1 MKVTGLTIG
10 KFMNPE
16 KNLQELGLTLPQ
28 PPAAAGAY
36 VPAVRTGNLLY
47 LAGTLPMRDGK
58 IVYGGKVGQEINL
71 VQAAEAAQLCTLN
84 ALANAKAALGSLDA
98 RSKYWKVRAKV
109 VIVGATAAVPSG
121 EAGRGCNSGA
131 GVVCAGV
138 AWAGAVA
145 GAGGVACPV
154 CAAAARET
162 NRREAAKIRGRIT
175 GVILPSQGLA
185 RFATPLEFLLRR

>member
-1 MKVTGLTIG
+1 VKVIGPIIG

-58 IVYGGKVGQEINL
+58 MVYAGKVGQEINL

-98 RSKYWKVRAKV
+98 VVRVVMVNGFVNGIDGFSDSPKVLN
-109 VIVGATAAVPSG
+109 GAS
-121 EAGRGCNSGA
+121 
-131 GVVCAGV
+131 
-138 AWAGAVA
+138 
-145 GAGGVACPV
+145 
-154 CAAAARET
+154 
-162 NRREAAKIRGRIT
+162 
-175 GVILPSQGLA
+175 
-185 RFATPLEFLLRR
+185 EFLLKVFGDAGKHARAAVSVNGLPLGAAVEVQIVLEVR

>member
-1 MKVTGLTIG
+1 MKVIGLVIG

-16 KNLQELGLTLPQ
+16 KNIQELGLTLPQ

-58 IVYGGKVGQEINL
+58 IVYAGKVGQEINL

-98 RSKYWKVRAKV
+98 VVRVVMVNGFVNGIDGFSDSPKVLN
-109 VIVGATAAVPSG
+109 GAS
-121 EAGRGCNSGA
+121 
-131 GVVCAGV
+131 
-138 AWAGAVA
+138 
-145 GAGGVACPV
+145 
-154 CAAAARET
+154 
-162 NRREAAKIRGRIT
+162 
-175 GVILPSQGLA
+175 
-185 RFATPLEFLLRR
+185 EFLLKVFGDAGKHARAAVSVNGLPLGAAVEVQIVLEVR

>member
-1 MKVTGLTIG
+1 VKVIGPIIG

-58 IVYGGKVGQEINL
+58 IIYAGKVGQEINL

-98 RSKYWKVRAKV
+98 VVRVVMVNGFVNGIDGFSDSPKVLN
-109 VIVGATAAVPSG
+109 GAS
-121 EAGRGCNSGA
+121 
-131 GVVCAGV
+131 
-138 AWAGAVA
+138 
-145 GAGGVACPV
+145 
-154 CAAAARET
+154 
-162 NRREAAKIRGRIT
+162 
-175 GVILPSQGLA
+175 
-185 RFATPLEFLLRR
+185 EFLLKVFGDAGKHARAAVSVNGLPLGAAVEVQIVLEVR

>member
-1 MKVTGLTIG
+1 VKVIGPPIG

-58 IVYGGKVGQEINL
+58 MVYAGKVGQEINL

-98 RSKYWKVRAKV
+98 VVRVVMVNGFVNGIDGFSDSPKVLN
-109 VIVGATAAVPSG
+109 GAS
-121 EAGRGCNSGA
+121 
-131 GVVCAGV
+131 
-138 AWAGAVA
+138 
-145 GAGGVACPV
+145 
-154 CAAAARET
+154 
-162 NRREAAKIRGRIT
+162 
-175 GVILPSQGLA
+175 
-185 RFATPLEFLLRR
+185 EFLLKVFGDAGKHARAAVSVNGLPLGAAVEVQIVLEVR

>member
-1 MKVTGLTIG
+1 
-10 KFMNPE
+10 MNPE

-71 VQAAEAAQLCTLN
+71 AQAAEAAQLCTLN

-98 RSKYWKVRAKV
+98 VVRVVMVNGFVNGIDGFSDSPKVLN
-109 VIVGATAAVPSG
+109 GAS
-121 EAGRGCNSGA
+121 
-131 GVVCAGV
+131 
-138 AWAGAVA
+138 
-145 GAGGVACPV
+145 
-154 CAAAARET
+154 
-162 NRREAAKIRGRIT
+162 
-175 GVILPSQGLA
+175 
-185 RFATPLEFLLRR
+185 EFLLKVFGDAGKHARAAVSVNGLPLGAAVEVQIVLEVR

>member
-1 MKVTGLTIG
+1 MAQLLVN
-10 KFMNPE
+10 FMNPE

-58 IVYGGKVGQEINL
+58 MVYGGKVGQEINL

-98 RSKYWKVRAKV
+98 VVRVVMVNGFVNGIDGFSDSPKVLN
-109 VIVGATAAVPSG
+109 GAS
-121 EAGRGCNSGA
+121 
-131 GVVCAGV
+131 
-138 AWAGAVA
+138 
-145 GAGGVACPV
+145 
-154 CAAAARET
+154 
-162 NRREAAKIRGRIT
+162 
-175 GVILPSQGLA
+175 
-185 RFATPLEFLLRR
+185 EFLLKVFGDAGKHARAAVSVNGLPLGAAVEVQIVLEVR

>member
-1 MKVTGLTIG
+1 VKVIGPPIG

-58 IVYGGKVGQEINL
+58 MVYAGKVGQEINL
-71 VQAAEAAQLCTLN
+71 VQAAEAAQLCSLN

-98 RSKYWKVRAKV
+98 VVRVVMVNGFVNGIDGFSDSPKVLN
-109 VIVGATAAVPSG
+109 GAS
-121 EAGRGCNSGA
+121 
-131 GVVCAGV
+131 
-138 AWAGAVA
+138 
-145 GAGGVACPV
+145 
-154 CAAAARET
+154 
-162 NRREAAKIRGRIT
+162 
-175 GVILPSQGLA
+175 
-185 RFATPLEFLLRR
+185 EFLLKVFGDAGKHARAAVSVNGLPLGAAVEVQIVLEVR

>member
-1 MKVTGLTIG
+1 MKVIGPIIG

-58 IVYGGKVGQEINL
+58 MVYAGKVGQEINL

-98 RSKYWKVRAKV
+98 VVRVVMVNGFVNGIDGFSDSPKVLN
-109 VIVGATAAVPSG
+109 GAS
-121 EAGRGCNSGA
+121 
-131 GVVCAGV
+131 
-138 AWAGAVA
+138 
-145 GAGGVACPV
+145 
-154 CAAAARET
+154 
-162 NRREAAKIRGRIT
+162 
-175 GVILPSQGLA
+175 
-185 RFATPLEFLLRR
+185 EFLLKVFGDAGKHARAAVSVNGLPLGAAVEVQIVLEVR